1 MANPSSLYSDGTR
14 SSGRSL
20 NGKNASF
27 RRQGRAAVLRSVR
40 GPSSEDAATK
50 TTRRKRPFREV
61 FSELVSSKPLSTAR
75 LVMGKVTSSTMKGAR
90 AEAGGRNSTIICS
103 ANILIAQ
110 TGKKAEQA
118 LAQYPREAR

>member
-1 MANPSSLYSDGTR
+1 
-14 SSGRSL
+14 
-20 NGKNASF
+20 
-27 RRQGRAAVLRSVR
+27 
-40 GPSSEDAATK
+40 
-50 TTRRKRPFREV
+50 
-61 FSELVSSKPLSTAR
+61 
-75 LVMGKVTSSTMKGAR
+75 MGKVTSSTMKGAR